1 MGDFTLTR
9 RTCTS
14 DGQRVGVINGKTYGA
29 IDLYVQKSNPPRS
42 SIPPTT
48 SKDVNLRP
56 TVPKPQPWYSDRELK
71 RRKRIA
77 TYKYY
82 SVEGKV
88 KSSFRK
94 SIRWIKNTC
103 SKIAH
108 GF

>member
-1 MGDFTLTR
+1 MERERETR
-9 RTCTS
+9 SRST
-14 DGQRVGVINGKTYGA
+14 GRRVGVKAYDTSV
-29 IDLYVQKSNPPRS
+29 DLYGHKSNISRPAMCKDVVSAPKPRS
-42 SIPPTT
+42 
-48 SKDVNLRP
+48 RA
-56 TVPKPQPWYSDRELK
+56 WYSDREMK

-94 SIRWIKNTC
+94 SIRWFKNTC
-103 SKIAH
+103 SKIVH